1 MGWIRFFRRSKW
13 DRERLAELE
22 SYIQIETDEN
32 IARGMTPQA
41 ARAAATRKL
50 GNSTRIREE
59 IYKMNTIGF
68 LDSLVRDFRYALRAM
83 RRRPTFTLAAVLTL
97 ALGIGANTAVFSV
110 VNGILIKPLPYPH
123 PEELISLGH
132 NAPGFNAE
140 KLNMSPTMYFTY
152 RDENRTFQNI
162 GIWSTGGQSVTGL
175 GEPEQVRTAFVTYGV
190 IQALGV
196 QPMLGRWFTEAD
208 EAGASG
214 TGPDAAPAVM
224 LTYGYWQRRF
234 GGERSAI
241 GRTMTIDSRPSQI
254 VGVMPPDFRF
264 PTFDAEI
271 ILQQRFDR
279 SRLTLGGFGM
289 LGLARLKPGVTLA
302 QATAD
307 VERMIPIW
315 VNAWPTLPGWDRQIF
330 AGWRITPAFRPL
342 KNEVVGSVANML
354 WVVMATIGIVL
365 VIACANIANLLL
377 VRAEERR
384 QEFAVRAALGA
395 GRGRIARELFVESFT
410 LALIG
415 GAFGLVLAVG
425 GLALLARVGPSNLPR
440 LADITIDPLVLL
452 FAAVASLFSGLLF
465 GSIPALRN
473 SSQISSG
480 LAGGTRGSSGSREHH
495 RVRNVLVVVQVALAL
510 VLLVSS
516 GLMIRTFAA
525 LRNVQ
530 PGFARPAEIQTV
542 RIWIPATQIREA
554 QRFTQMQHDILD
566 KIAAVPGVTAAAIA
580 SNVPIDGRI
589 SGADPIIAEDH
600 SDPSGQPPP
609 VRRFKYVSPGYFRA
623 MGTQMIAG
631 RDLAWTDIERK
642 IKVVVISENLA
653 RELWNEPSAAI
664 GKRIREP
671 APGNGPPVWR
681 EVIGVAEDVYEN
693 GPHQKAP
700 GMVYWPI
707 MMDNFYGTPM
717 YGTRAI
723 AYVVRSER
731 AGTESFL
738 VDVRQAVWAVNS
750 NLPVFL
756 VSTMKELYDR
766 SLAQTSFTLVMLAIA
781 GLMALV
787 LGLIGIYGVIAYTV
801 SQRTREIGIRIALGA
816 QQAELKRMFVRH
828 GLVLSGIGVVM
839 GLSAAAAVTRF
850 MSSLL
855 FEIGPLDATTYGAVL
870 FVLLTAASLASYV
883 PARRASSV
891 DPVDAIKAE

>member
-1 MGWIRFFRRSKW
+1 
-13 DRERLAELE
+13 
-22 SYIQIETDEN
+22 
-32 IARGMTPQA
+32 
-41 ARAAATRKL
+41 
-50 GNSTRIREE
+50 
-59 IYKMNTIGF
+59 
-68 LDSLVRDFRYALRAM
+68 M
-83 RRRPTFTLAAVLTL
+83 RRRPSFTLAAVLTL

-110 VNGILIKPLPYPH
+110 VNGVLIKPLPYPH

-140 KLNMSPTMYFTY
+140 NLNMSPTMYFTY

-162 GIWSTGGQSVTGL
+162 GIWSTGGQSVTGF
-175 GEPEQVRTAFVTYGV
+175 GEPEQVRTAFVTYGT

-214 TGPDAAPAVM
+214 TGPDAAPAVI

-234 GGERSAI
+234 GGEQSAI

-271 ILQQRFDR
+271 ILLQRFDR
-279 SRLTLGGFGM
+279 GRLTLGGFGM

-315 VNAWPTLPGWDRQIF
+315 LNAWPTLPGWDRQIF

-342 KNEVVGSVANML
+342 KNDVVGNVANML

-395 GRGRIARELFVESFT
+395 SRGRIARELFVESFT

-415 GAFGLVLAVG
+415 GAFGLVLAYG
-425 GLALLARVGPSNLPR
+425 GLALLAKIGPSNLPR
-440 LADITIDPLVLL
+440 LADITIDPRVLL
-452 FAAVASLFSGLLF
+452 FAAGASLFSGLLF

-473 SSQISSG
+473 SSQISAG

-495 RVRNVLVVVQVALAL
+495 RLRNALVVVQVALAL

-516 GLMIRTFAA
+516 GLMIRTFVA
-525 LRNVQ
+525 LRSVQ
-530 PGFARPAEIQTV
+530 PGFARPGEIQTV

-554 QRFTQMQHDILD
+554 RRFTQMQHDILD
-566 KIAAVPGVTAAAIA
+566 KIAAIPGVTAAAIA

-600 SDPSGQPPP
+600 NDPSGQPPP

-631 RDLAWTDIERK
+631 RDLTWTEIERN
-642 IKVVVISENLA
+642 IKVVVIGENLA

-700 GMVYWPI
+700 SLVYWPI

-731 AGTESFL
+731 AGTESL
-738 VDVRQAVWAVNS
+738 LGDVRQAVWSVNS

-816 QQAELKRMFVRH
+816 DQRELKRMFVRR
-828 GLVLSGIGVVM
+828 GLVLAGIGVVI
-839 GLSAAAAVTRF
+839 GLSAAAGVTRF

-855 FEIGPLDATTYGAVL
+855 FEISPLDAATYGAVL
-870 FVLLTAASLASYV
+870 FVLLTAAALASYV

>member
-1 MGWIRFFRRSKW
+1 
-13 DRERLAELE
+13 
-22 SYIQIETDEN
+22 
-32 IARGMTPQA
+32 
-41 ARAAATRKL
+41 
-50 GNSTRIREE
+50 
-59 IYKMNTIGF
+59 
-68 LDSLVRDFRYALRAM
+68 
-83 RRRPTFTLAAVLTL
+83 
-97 ALGIGANTAVFSV
+97 
-110 VNGILIKPLPYPH
+110 
-123 PEELISLGH
+123 
-132 NAPGFNAE
+132 
-140 KLNMSPTMYFTY
+140 
-152 RDENRTFQNI
+152 
-162 GIWSTGGQSVTGL
+162 
-175 GEPEQVRTAFVTYGV
+175 
-190 IQALGV
+190 
-196 QPMLGRWFTEAD
+196 
-208 EAGASG
+208 
-214 TGPDAAPAVM
+214 
-224 LTYGYWQRRF
+224 
-234 GGERSAI
+234 
-241 GRTMTIDSRPSQI
+241 MTIDSRPSQI